1 MGSIRGRKEN
11 GYLFFDFRYK
21 GVRCREQTILP
32 DSKENRR
39 KMEKVLKRIEAEI
52 ELGLLDYGKYFP
64 ESPMLKQFE
73 KIKTSS
79 DVLEDEPT
87 VTTVIHFKDFSKE
100 WLEENVIRWKQSYQE
115 MMEGTINQHLLPQFG
130 DKEVSRITKGEI
142 LKFRSSLAKVNNGT
156 KEGLSPDRINHIM
169 TPLRMILGEA
179 ADRFDFTTPF
189 LGIKQLIVPR
199 TDIDPFNL
207 NEVNQIINNVH
218 PTFRTYYLVRF
229 LTGMRTSEIDGL
241 KWEFVDFELR
251 DICIKETVVKGRE
264 ETTKSDSSQR
274 NIEMSQPVY
283 AALKEQFEVSGDR
296 SEYVFCSRENTPL
309 CYANVTNRVWY
320 PLLESLAIK
329 KRRPYQTRH
338 TAATLWLGAGE
349 NPEWI
354 ARQMGHS
361 TTRMLFTVYSR
372 YVPNLTRRDGSAFEN
387 LLATHL
393 RSTP

>member
-1 MGSIRGRKEN
+1 MGSVRVRKDT
-11 GYLFFDFRYK
+11 GQLFFDFIYL
-21 GVRCREQTILP
+21 GNRCREHTTLS
-32 DSKENRR
+32 DSLVHRR
-39 KMEKVLKRIEAEI
+39 KMEKMMKRIDAEI
-52 ELGLLDYGKYFP
+52 VLGQFDYGRYFP
-64 ESPMLKQFE
+64 NSTMLGRLQGALTVDPVTETE
-73 KIKTSS
+73 KS
-79 DVLEDEPT
+79 
-87 VTTVIHFKDFSKE
+87 VTNPLFKDFTQE
-100 WLEENVIRWKQSYQE
+100 WLDENVIRWKKSYQG

-179 ADRFDFTTPF
+179 ADRFNFTTPF

-199 TDIDPFNL
+199 TDIDPFSID
-207 NEVNQIINNVH
+207 EVNRIIYGVH
-218 PTFRTYYLVRF
+218 STFSTYYLVRF
-229 LTGMRTSEIDGL
+229 LTGMRTSEVDGL
-241 KWEFVDFELR
+241 KWEYVDFERREVLVR
-251 DICIKETVVKGRE
+251 ETVVKGNG
-264 ETTKSDSSQR
+264 ETPKTDGSLR
-274 NIEMSQPVY
+274 TIEMSQPVY
-283 AALKEQFEVSGDR
+283 DALKEQFDLSGVR
-296 SEYVFCSRENTPL
+296 NGYVFCSREGTAL

-320 PLLESLAIK
+320 PLLEKLGIK

-338 TAATLWLGAGE
+338 TAATLWLAAGE

-361 TTRMLFTVYSR
+361 TTRMLFTIYSR

-387 LLATHL
+387 LMVARL

>member
-1 MGSIRGRKEN
+1 MGSVRSRKEN

-21 GVRCREQTILP
+21 GTRCREQTILP
-32 DSKENRR
+32 DGKDNRR
-39 KMEKVLKRIEAEI
+39 RMEKVLKKIEAEI
-52 ELGLLDYGKYFP
+52 ELGTFDYGKYFP
-64 ESPMLKQFE
+64 ESPMISQF
-73 KIKTSS
+73 
-79 DVLEDEPT
+79 DVGDSPGDET
-87 VTTVIHFKDFSKE
+87 VVEAVKAEEHLFKDFSKE
-100 WLEENVIRWKQSYQE
+100 WVEENVVRWKKSYQG

-179 ADRFDFTTPF
+179 ADRFNFTTPF

-199 TDIDPFNL
+199 TDIDPFSID
-207 NEVNQIINNVH
+207 EVNRIIYGVH
-218 PTFRTYYLVRF
+218 STFRTYYLVRF

-241 KWEFVDFELR
+241 KWEYVDFERREVLVR
-251 DICIKETVVKGRE
+251 ETVVKGNV
-264 ETTKSDSSQR
+264 ETPKTDGSLR
-274 NIEMSQPVY
+274 TIEMSQPVFD
-283 AALKEQFEVSGDR
+283 ALKEQFEVSGAR
-296 SEYVFCSRENTPL
+296 NGYVFCSREGTAL

-320 PLLESLAIK
+320 PLLEKLGIK

-338 TAATLWLGAGE
+338 TAATLWLAAGE

-361 TTRMLFTVYSR
+361 TTRMLFTIYSR

-387 LLATHL
+387 LMAARL

>member
-1 MGSIRGRKEN
+1 MGSVRLRKDT
-11 GYLFFDFRYK
+11 GQLFFDFIYQ
-21 GVRCREQTILP
+21 GNRCREHTTLT
-32 DSKENRR
+32 DTSAHRR
-39 KMEKVLKRIEAEI
+39 KMETMMKRIDAEI
-52 ELGLLDYGKYFP
+52 VLGQFDYARYFP
-64 ESPMLKQFE
+64 NSTNLAKLRTAQEPDPVIEPE
-73 KIKTSS
+73 KITP
-79 DVLEDEPT
+79 VNL
-87 VTTVIHFKDFSKE
+87 FKDFSKE
-100 WLEENVIRWKQSYQE
+100 WVEENVVRWKKSYQG

-199 TDIDPFNL
+199 TDIDPFSID
-207 NEVNQIINNVH
+207 EVNQIINGAH
-218 PTFRTYYLVRF
+218 PTFRSYYLVRF

-241 KWEFVDFELR
+241 KWEYVDFQRREILVR
-251 DICIKETVVKGRE
+251 ETVVKGNV
-264 ETTKSDSSQR
+264 ETPKTDGSLR
-274 NIEMSQPVY
+274 TIEMSQPVFN
-283 AALKEQFEVSGDR
+283 ALKEQFEVSGAR
-296 SEYVFCSRENTPL
+296 NGYVFCSREGTAL

-320 PLLESLAIK
+320 PLLEKLGIK

-338 TAATLWLGAGE
+338 TAATLWLGSGE

-361 TTRMLFTVYSR
+361 TTRMLFTIYSR

-387 LLATHL
+387 LMVARL